1 MSERTQQVVWSVMAL
16 IAAGLLTATIRLF
29 VHTRLSPA
37 SATGA
42 NRIAYVSE
50 RDGTYRIFTSD
61 IQGDGVTRLLATER
75 AELFPVCEASSAS
88 GDTEPR
94 LAFLGLDFQ
103 SPEGHDTGPGV
114 PGGVFVVSHRGG
126 QPRKVSGHVERVAP
140 VAPTWSPEGRR
151 LAFAGFEDLNGD
163 GQYAEQEAGIFVAD
177 LDTGQAKRVA
187 SALVAGMR
195 LAWSPAGE
203 FIIAKGL
210 QADSPVI
217 TAFLVDLSSGE
228 IHTHPDIAEITM
240 ACWSPDGT
248 RVAAY
253 SRADH
258 KFHILDV
265 EDDASELYAFEAPA
279 GDAFDLLWVSG
290 TGSGAQNT
298 ERLYVVAGYDEELGV
313 GPLYSRSTQPS
324 REEPWT
330 LITGSL
336 SYVLFLSA
344 SPDGR
349 YLAYTQFSSEEEG
362 NVYVLEVGQEEPRLL
377 TSDPGFE
384 GLVTWIP
391 GQ

>member
-1 MSERTQQVVWSVMAL
+1 MSDRTLQVVWSVLAL
-16 IAAGLLTATIRLF
+16 IAVGLITATISLF
-29 VHTRLSPA
+29 VHTRPSPA
-37 SATGA
+37 APTGV

-61 IQGDGVTRLLATER
+61 IQGDGATRLLATER
-75 AELFPVCEASSAS
+75 DELFPVCEASSAS

-94 LAFLGLDFQ
+94 LAFLGLEFDA
-103 SPEGHDTGPGV
+103 PEGHDTGPGV
-114 PGGVFVVSHRGG
+114 PGGVFVVGHKGG

-140 VAPTWSPEGRR
+140 VAPTWSPDGRQ

-163 GQYAEQEAGIFVAD
+163 GQYTEQEAGIFVAD
-177 LDTGQAKRVA
+177 LDTGEAKRAA

-203 FIIAKGL
+203 FIIAKGP
-210 QADSPVI
+210 QANTSDI
-217 TAFLVDLSSGE
+217 TAFLVDLSTGE
-228 IHTHPDIAEITM
+228 IHTHPDIAQITM

-258 KFHILDV
+258 KFHILDI
-265 EDDASELYAFEAPA
+265 EDDASELYAFDAPA
-279 GDAFDLLWVSG
+279 GDVFDLLWASG
-290 TGSGAQNT
+290 TGGGAQNT
-298 ERLYVVAGYDEELGV
+298 ERLYVVAGHDEELGV

-324 REEPWT
+324 PEEPWT
-330 LITGSL
+330 RVTGSL

-344 SPDGR
+344 SLDGR
-349 YLAYTQFSSEEEG
+349 YLAYTQFSSEQEG
-362 NVYVLEVGQEEPRLL
+362 NIYVLEAGQEEPRLV
-377 TSDPGFE
+377 TSAPGFE

>member
-1 MSERTQQVVWSVMAL
+1 MSERTQQVVWSVLALVAVGL
-16 IAAGLLTATIRLF
+16 IAATIYLF
-29 VHTRLSPA
+29 VNARHSPA
-37 SATGA
+37 ALAGV

-61 IQGDGVTRLLATER
+61 IQGDRVTGLLATEG
-75 AELFPVCEASSAS
+75 AQLFPVCGASSAS
-88 GDTEPR
+88 GGGEPR
-94 LAFLGLDFQ
+94 LAFLSLDFD

-114 PGGVFVVSHRGG
+114 PGGVFVVSHKGG
-126 QPRKVSGHVERVAP
+126 QPRKVSGHVERVSP
-140 VAPTWSPEGRR
+140 VAPTWSPDGKRV
-151 LAFAGFEDLNGD
+151 AFAGVEDLNGD
-163 GQYAEQEAGIFVAD
+163 GQYAEQEAGIFVTD

-195 LAWSPAGE
+195 LAWSPADE
-203 FIIAKGL
+203 FIIAKGP
-210 QADSPVI
+210 QANTPVI
-217 TAFLVDLSSGE
+217 TAFLVDASTGE
-228 IHTHPDIAEITM
+228 IHTHPDIAQITM

-258 KFHILDV
+258 KFHILDM
-265 EDDASELYAFEAPA
+265 EGDANELYAFDAPA
-279 GDAFDLLWVSG
+279 GDVFDLLWASG
-290 TGSGAQNT
+290 TGGGAQNT

-313 GPLYSRSTQPS
+313 GPLYSRSPLPS
-324 REEPWT
+324 PEEPWT
-330 LITGSL
+330 RVTGSL

-349 YLAYTQFSSEEEG
+349 YLAYTQFSSEQEG
-362 NVYVLEVGQEEPRLL
+362 DIYILEAGQEDPRLL